1 MTLCTLLYGGCVSPL
16 YAASNLV
23 NPASY
28 DEVARAEQVFFGKP
42 DTTNTF
48 LRRLDLLEIG
58 IFGRV
63 RSGSAEKR
71 FDRIANALGL
81 GEGYVP
87 STRPPGDL
95 TKGLANHES
104 RENGAT
110 SASSLNTVTAPGG
123 STIPDYSRATGANE
137 TGDGSALAAGRP
149 GDGSGSGAG
158 LGPGSG
164 SSSGSG
170 SGFGAGSNSGSN
182 SASASADNIGSSQSA
197 SKSNLAENSHA
208 QKATPK
214 SAKKTTTSDLKATTA
229 AGMKSTVKS
238 DKAPLLSKETPQ
250 FESKVASVASIK
262 ADDAN
267 HRIKRPAPGVL
278 NDIARDKAKEVED
291 LFKKGMSEFRDKRF
305 SEAQVC
311 FKKILVIDPRNVDAY
326 YNLGS
331 IAETK
336 RDYVDALTYYRAAL
350 ATKPA
355 DTEFKTAVRSMEDEL
370 HKQHTRTANSNDHHS
385 ANSTVAA
392 DGSKNGGSKNN
403 SAKNDPARNSGHG
416 SGTSDRYTPEVN
428 VGSQQAPI
436 ANVGSQ
442 QAPIVDVSSV
452 DAPVVPAQQVGE
464 KAFSLQT
471 AQNGITTPFTPM
483 NAIPAPY
490 QGVPVYG
497 VPQTL
502 GGNIPSNNNI
512 TPSPSPSNQTRGT
525 FNSILSIGANYAL
538 RGSGLHCPI
547 CRVLGNMH

>member
-1 MTLCTLLYGGCVSPL
+1 MIIQVTKRLNAHCRLTIASAMTLCTLLYGGCVPPL

-110 SASSLNTVTAPGG
+110 PASSLNTVSEPGG
-123 STIPDYSRATGANE
+123 STIPDYSRATGGNE
-137 TGDGSALAAGRP
+137 TGDSSALAAGRP
-149 GDGSGSGAG
+149 GDDV
-158 LGPGSG
+158 
-164 SSSGSG
+164 
-170 SGFGAGSNSGSN
+170 
-182 SASASADNIGSSQSA
+182 SASADNIGSAQSA

-208 QKATPK
+208 QKTTPK

-229 AGMKSTVKS
+229 AGMKSTLKS

-250 FESKVASVASIK
+250 FESKVASVAPIK

-278 NDIARDKAKEVED
+278 NDIAHDKAKEVEE

-311 FKKILVIDPRNVDAY
+311 FKKILFIDPRNVDAY

-331 IAETK
+331 ISETK

-370 HKQHTRTANSNDHHS
+370 HKQHTRTANSNDRHS

-392 DGSKNGGSKNN
+392 EGSKNGGSKNN
-403 SAKNDPARNSGHG
+403 SAKNNPAGNSGHG
-416 SGTSDRYTPEVN
+416 SGTSDRYTPEVT

-442 QAPIVDVSSV
+442 QAPISDVGSQQAPIIDLSSV
-452 DAPVVPAQQVGE
+452 DAPVVPAQQIGD

-471 AQNGITTPFTPM
+471 AQNGMTTPFTPM

-525 FNSILSIGANYAL
+525 FNSILSIGAGYAL

-547 CRVLGNMH
+547 CRVLGSMH

>member
-1 MTLCTLLYGGCVSPL
+1 MIIQVTKRLNAHCRLTIASAMTLCTLLYGGCVPPL

-149 GDGSGSGAG
+149 GDGD
-158 LGPGSG
+158 
-164 SSSGSG
+164 
-170 SGFGAGSNSGSN
+170 GSNSV
-182 SASASADNIGSSQSA
+182 SASADNIGSSQSS

-208 QKATPK
+208 QKATLK

-278 NDIARDKAKEVED
+278 NDIAHDKAKEVED